1 MVDNKSIWR
10 YTNSIVNNKEQ
21 EMHELLIKDEIYFG
35 MFTERGNRVVHGI
48 IVAAKELGWGFDEV
62 MDLLND
68 IATVEEFAEASD
80 TAVREYVYE
89 AIYGYGE

>member
-1 MVDNKSIWR
+1 MVDNKSFWA
-10 YTNSIVNNKEQ
+10 YNNGIVNNKEQ
-21 EMHELLIKDEIYFG
+21 EMHELLINDEIYFG
-35 MFTERGNRVVHGI
+35 MFTERGNRVIHGI
-48 IVAAKELGWGFDEV
+48 VIAAKELNWSFEEV